1 MRGKDSTRR
10 EFLIAAT
17 TLGGATASHHLAHAH
32 DHAHGQVPSDLV
44 LRVKA
49 LESLLVEKGLINQ
62 TTLDAL
68 IDTFVHKVGPR
79 NDARVVARAW
89 LDPTYKER
97 LLANGTAAIGEFGY
111 FENDGSNG
119 WPRWQPATGRC
130 KQGRPVLFAEL
141 RS

>member
-1 MRGKDSTRR
+1 
-10 EFLIAAT
+10 
-17 TLGGATASHHLAHAH
+17 
-32 DHAHGQVPSDLV
+32 
-44 LRVKA
+44 VKA
-49 LESLLVEKGLINQ
+49 LESLLVEKGLIDQ